1 MMMTGERFI
10 DVNGIRTRYFEK
22 GSGEVLVLFHGS
34 HFGTTDACDSAI
46 DWELNFDNLAQ
57 WFRVIAVD
65 KLGQGHTDNPKSD
78 DDYTMAAVVRH
89 AYEFLVKMGLE
100 NVHLVGHSRGGYLVS
115 RLTLEHPELIRS
127 CIIVDSGTLSP
138 GPSKTEF
145 IMANAPKPRLT
156 RESQRWV
163 FEHYSYSDKH
173 ITETL
178 LDAAVQIANLPKYQ
192 EAVRNMEDQGLK
204 RSRFQPQ
211 LALEKEETLNWI
223 MQGQLKTPTLLV
235 WGYNDPTA
243 SLKRGQYLFEL
254 IADSVPISEMH
265 VINQAGHFCYR
276 EQPETF
282 NQVIRGFVEKCS

>member
-1 MMMTGERFI
+1 MITGDRFI
-10 DVNGIRTRYFEK
+10 DVKGTRTRYFEK

-46 DWELNFDNLAQ
+46 DWELNFDSLAQ

-65 KLGQGHTDNPKSD
+65 KLGQGHTDNPESD

-89 AYEFLVKMGLE
+89 AYQFLVEMGLK
-100 NVHLVGHSRGGYLVS
+100 NIHLVGHSRGGYLVS

-145 IMANAPKPRLT
+145 IMANSPKPRLT
-156 RESQRWV
+156 RDSQHWV
-163 FEHYSYSDKH
+163 IEHYSYSDKH
-173 ITETL
+173 ITDTW
-178 LDAAVQIANLPKYQ
+178 LDAAVQIANLPKYR
-192 EAVRNMEDQGLK
+192 EAVRKMEDQGLK
-204 RSRFQPQ
+204 RSRFFPQ
-211 LALEKEETLNWI
+211 LVLEKEETLNWI

-243 SLKRGQYLFEL
+243 SLKRGQDLFEL
-254 IADSVPISEMH
+254 IAASAPISEMH
-265 VINQAGHFCYR
+265 VINHAGHFCYR

-282 NQVIRGFVEKCS
+282 NQVVRGFIEKCS